1 MSDQLLNRTG
11 IPFPSKNETVS
22 ATPNR
27 FSSGGTGI
35 MYLSAKEMRRIRN
48 ALLTDK
54 AIYDDIKDDQESSEL
69 SNLIDKIAPYSGGVT
84 IKKTVSSA
92 KNSKEE

>member
-11 IPFPSKNETVS
+11 TPFPSENEKLST
-22 ATPNR
+22 TPNR
-27 FSSGGTGI
+27 FSSEDTGI

-54 AIYDDIKDDQESSEL
+54 AIYDDIKEDQESSEL
-69 SNLIDKIAPYSGGVT
+69 SNLIDKIAPYSDGAT
-84 IKKTVSSA
+84 IQKTVGSA
-92 KNSKEE
+92 KDSKEE

>member
-1 MSDQLLNRTG
+1 
-11 IPFPSKNETVS
+11 
-22 ATPNR
+22 
-27 FSSGGTGI
+27 

-69 SNLIDKIAPYSGGVT
+69 SNLINKIAQYSGGAT
-84 IKKTVSSA
+84 IKKTVGDPTLT
-92 KNSKEE
+92 NKE